1 MQQVESGASLSP
13 IFITLRMLPSYL
25 TETFTIILSFT
36 SLSVYSMFHSTRDG
50 EGEHNQCPD
59 HSFQPIPPSISLLQ
73 CQTEFQEG
81 LMGPHIE

>member
-36 SLSVYSMFHSTRDG
+36 SLSVYSMFHATRDG

-59 HSFQPIPPSISLLQ
+59 HSFQPILLYISLLQ
-73 CQTEFQEG
+73 CQTEFQQG
-81 LMGPHIE
+81 LMDPQS